1 MKKFYFLM
9 LAAFACIAANAATV
23 YFQNT
28 GNWAEVYAY
37 TFGGGS
43 ENAKW
48 PGEAVTESVKV
59 SSENG
64 EMTLYK
70 YETTN
75 ESIIFNNNN
84 NGIQTKDLKA
94 TDGAVYTADNANSI
108 DPIGS
113 VKDGVFTPAGEVE
126 ITYATIYVP
135 VSEYDLDKCYIYA
148 WKPQIFNG
156 WPGSEMTKVTED
168 GVDLWSLK
176 VDNRLLTTVE
186 GWKLTNNSGNET
198 SDFPGVTFQD
208 NYVYKSNGKSMTLA
222 DYIQEVNNGGGD
234 DPVVDSEWY
243 VSLDY
248 NGAGWNHNFPMGKEE
263 DGSFRAHFGETTADA
278 NYITIHTGK
287 MLSDWTVTNG
297 VRYGSGNADVPVDE
311 TSTLLMKAGSDKCW
325 ILGPSA
331 EGWTIKVDP
340 KNLMISFDKGATTGV
355 EGVEADNNEAV
366 EYFNLQGVRV
376 ENPANGLF
384 IRRQGNKVTKVLV
397 K

>member
-75 ESIIFNNNN
+75 ETIIFNNNN

-94 TDGAVYTADNANSI
+94 TDGAVYTADNANSL
-108 DPIGS
+108 DPIGT

-135 VSEYDLDKCYIYA
+135 VSEYNKEKCYIYS
-148 WKPQIFNG
+148 WTPVIFGG
-156 WPGSEMTKVTED
+156 WPGAEMTKVTED
-168 GVDLWSLK
+168 GVELWSVK
-176 VDNRLLTTVE
+176 VDNRELAKVE
-186 GWKLTNNSGNET
+186 GWKLHNNAGNET
-198 SDFPGVTFQD
+198 NNFPSVTFQD

-222 DYIQEVNNGGGD
+222 DYIEEVKNGGGD
-234 DPVVDSEWY
+234 EPEVDAEWY
-243 VSLDY
+243 VSLNY
-248 NGAGWNHNFPMGKEE
+248 NSAGWNHNFPMGKEE
-263 DGSFRAHFGETTADA
+263 DGSFRAHFGETTASA

-287 MLSDWTVTNG
+287 MSDWTVSNG
-297 VRYGSGNADVPVDE
+297 VRYGSGDADAPVDE
-311 TSTLLMKAGSDKCW
+311 TSTLPMVEGSDKCW